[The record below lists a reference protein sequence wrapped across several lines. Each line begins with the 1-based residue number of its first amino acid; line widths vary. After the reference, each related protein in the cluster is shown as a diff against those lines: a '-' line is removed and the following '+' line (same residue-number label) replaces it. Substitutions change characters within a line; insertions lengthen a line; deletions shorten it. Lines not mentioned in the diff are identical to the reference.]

1 MNPVEVASR
10 FAVARLSEK
19 QKAACARN
27 DNKAREFAE
36 LINGQCPDNR
46 AKEIALTKLEEAT
59 MWANKSISMRREEEV
74 EW

>member
-1 MNPVEVASR
+1 MNPIEVAQRFVNHMPDSR
-10 FAVARLSEK
+10 
-19 QKAACARN
+19 QKEACARN
-27 DNKAREFAE
+27 NNKAREFAE

-59 MWANKSISMRREEEV
+59 MWANKSINMRKEEEV

>member
-1 MNPVEVASR
+1 MNPIEVARR
-10 FAVARLSEK
+10 FAATILSDK

-27 DNKAREFAE
+27 NSKAREFAE

-46 AKEIALTKLEEAT
+46 EKHMALTKLEEVT
-59 MWANKSISMRREEEV
+59 MWANKSIAMGEEEV